1 MKIYKTICFE
11 GRITEKAS
19 EEIAKKKRRTVEEI
33 KNA

>member
-1 MKIYKTICFE
+1 LGFSV
-11 GRITEKAS
+11 EKASILREKTS

>member
-1 MKIYKTICFE
+1 MKK
-11 GRITEKAS
+11 RITYIFRLREKTS